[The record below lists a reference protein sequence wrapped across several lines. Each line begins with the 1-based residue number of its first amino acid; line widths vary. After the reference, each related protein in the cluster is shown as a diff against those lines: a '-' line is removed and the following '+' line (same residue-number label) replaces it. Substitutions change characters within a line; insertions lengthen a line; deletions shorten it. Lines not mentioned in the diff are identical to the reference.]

1 MFRAR
6 TEMIADDIF
15 DAEVEGHT
23 VRMDTGSAEKAGQSP
38 MELLL
43 SAISGCASVD
53 VAGIM
58 KKKRRQVDGLVVETE
73 AERRDDPM
81 PRIFTRINLHFILS
95 SPDAKD
101 GELAQAVSLAMDKYC
116 SVGGMLEKAARID
129 YSWEIRT
136 G

>member
-1 MFRAR
+1 MFHAR

-15 DAEVEGHT
+15 DAEVEGHK
-23 VRMDTGSAEKAGQSP
+23 VRMDTGSAQKAGQSP

-58 KKKRRQVDGLVVETE
+58 KKKRRQVNGLVVETQ
-73 AERRDDPM
+73 AERREEPM
-81 PRIFTRINLHFILS
+81 PRIFTHMKLHFILS

-116 SVGGMLEKAARID
+116 SVGGMLREAAKIE
-129 YSWEIRT
+129 YSWEIRS
-136 G
+136 